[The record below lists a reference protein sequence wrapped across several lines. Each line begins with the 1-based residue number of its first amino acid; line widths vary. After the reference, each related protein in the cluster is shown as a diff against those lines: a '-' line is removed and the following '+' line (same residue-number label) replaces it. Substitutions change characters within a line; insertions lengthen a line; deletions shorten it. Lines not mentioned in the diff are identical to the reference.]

1 MTSADHYFT
10 REGPHDMMAHIYYS
24 GAETDAWA
32 FFVVL
37 WAAAALIAV
46 FADLLNMQGEGGFA
60 WAMLAIGM
68 ASLGYFGNQR
78 LMGVEPGSKS
88 RPRGL
93 PTRWKRNDR
102 C

>member
-10 REGPHDMMAHIYYS
+10 REGSHDMMAHIYYS
-24 GAETDAWA
+24 GAATDAWT

-78 LMGVEPGSKS
+78 LMQVAG
-88 RPRGL
+88 RYL
-93 PTRWKRNDR
+93 HDR
-102 C
+102 CPVCRGEVGK

>member
-1 MTSADHYFT
+1 MTNADHYFT

-78 LMGVEPGSKS
+78 LMRVAGRKLRERCPVC
-88 RPRGL
+88 RGEVGQ
-93 PTRWKRNDR
+93 
-102 C
+102 

>member
-1 MTSADHYFT
+1 MTNADHYFT

-24 GAETDAWA
+24 GDATDAWT

-78 LMGVEPGSKS
+78 LMGMAGRKLRERCPVC
-88 RPRGL
+88 RGEVGQ
-93 PTRWKRNDR
+93 
-102 C
+102 